1 MRVSSIYSLVGI
13 NLPPSSCASNSFI
26 TASEI
31 ALWPFC
37 FLTHQA
43 AALTDNPFRYASIN
57 RKLRLQNLLSVSVG
71 QASSAIGTCAL
82 QRVLE
87 WKGFRSWR
95 FGVKICPSKL

>member
-13 NLPPSSCASNSFI
+13 DLPPSSCASNSFI

-71 QASSAIGTCAL
+71 LLKRGLLNLHHLTAVEECQIVPLPTHGSH
-82 QRVLE
+82 
-87 WKGFRSWR
+87 
-95 FGVKICPSKL
+95 